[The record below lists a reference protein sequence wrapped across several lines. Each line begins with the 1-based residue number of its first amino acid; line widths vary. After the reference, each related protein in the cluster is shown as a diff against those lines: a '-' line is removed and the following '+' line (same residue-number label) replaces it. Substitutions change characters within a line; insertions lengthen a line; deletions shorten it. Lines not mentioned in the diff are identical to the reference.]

1 MNRADKRMQGLT
13 AAISGLWRNWAVAV
27 GLLTILAVCAPLVPR
42 QWLAPINIVF
52 FLALQWMHS
61 AMRKRDVPSCSRL
74 IQEVSAVILVTALF
88 VVALHFFARGKELYE
103 VTGQPFLAD
112 SPLIAI
118 LVTAPVASIVTLVF
132 LLRRSE
138 PLVCQKCKVR
148 YGNVIEHGFV
158 GKLFRREFL
167 YQTRMLFALSV
178 LLSVI
183 EWGYYLV
190 HYVNI
195 NLNKADFFFFVW
207 LPLAL
212 YVLSLVYL
220 GCRYYSLWV
229 YYCHNDEDG
238 MVAKPSASTLR
249 YLILNEDKLFIS
261 IVDTGMK
268 FGNGARMKHFDTPA
282 VIRTSYSE
290 NENIH
295 NAIRLFEQSTGI
307 RDAVIR
313 LAYTSPDTITY
324 QNVFHYFAFLP
335 DSEAIIDSKIE
346 GEWLTWGHLR
356 QMAHQKLLS
365 SVLVSELNRIYKVA
379 MAWKTYDE
387 QGRRLYSIKHYR
399 PTFRLRD
406 IKNWEVDFD
415 DPHWLI
421 ISKNNQDSFWYPIRR
436 LFNKRMRRKKRAAEQ

>member
-1 MNRADKRMQGLT
+1 MNRADKRKHGLT
-13 AAISGLWRNWAVAV
+13 AAIFGLWRNWAVAV
-27 GLLTILAVCAPLVPR
+27 GLLTVLAVCAPLVPR
-42 QWLAPINIVF
+42 PWLAPMNIAF

-61 AMRKRDVPSCSRL
+61 NMRKHDVPSCSRL

-88 VVALHFFARGKELYE
+88 VVGLHFLARGKELYE
-103 VTGQPFLAD
+103 LTGQPFLAD

-118 LVTAPVASIVTLVF
+118 LVTAPVATIVTLVF

-148 YGNVIEHGFV
+148 YGSVIEYGFV
-158 GKLFRREFL
+158 GSLFRRELL
-167 YQTRMLFALSV
+167 YQTRMLFALSL

-183 EWGYYLV
+183 EWGYYMV
-190 HYVNI
+190 HYI
-195 NLNKADFFFFVW
+195 NTNLSRSDLFFFVW
-207 LPLAL
+207 MPLAL
-212 YVLSLVYL
+212 YALSLIYL

-229 YYCHNDEDG
+229 YYCHNDEEG
-238 MVAKPSASTLR
+238 MVAKPGASTLR
-249 YLILNEDKLFIS
+249 YLILNDDKLFIN

-268 FGNGARMKHFDTPA
+268 FSNGAKVKRFDTPA
-282 VIRTSYSE
+282 VVRTSYSE
-290 NENIH
+290 KENIH
-295 NAIRLFEQSTGI
+295 DAIRMFEQYTGI

-335 DSEAIIDSKIE
+335 DSEVIVDSKIE

-356 QMAHQKLLS
+356 QMANQKLLS
-365 SVLVSELNRIYKVA
+365 GCLVSELNRIYKVA

-387 QGRRLYSIKHYR
+387 RGRRLYSIKHYR

-421 ISKNNQDSFWYPIRR
+421 IAKNNQDSFWYPVRR
-436 LFNKRMRRKKRAAEQ
+436 LFNKRMRKKRAVE